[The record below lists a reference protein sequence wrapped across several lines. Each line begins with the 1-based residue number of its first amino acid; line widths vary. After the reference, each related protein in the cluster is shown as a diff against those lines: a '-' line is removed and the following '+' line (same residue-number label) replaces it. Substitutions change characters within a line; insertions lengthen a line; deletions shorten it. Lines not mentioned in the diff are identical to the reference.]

1 MMKHFVWAMLLCTGS
16 AMAQTH
22 LTLEDCYQ
30 LAQKNYPLIKQREL
44 ISRSGNYTVANA
56 AKGYLPQLN
65 FSGQA
70 TYQSQVVEIPV
81 PDAPQLSKD
90 QYKIQAELSQTLY
103 DGGSIHYQKELSKA
117 NTAIQQQQLDV
128 NLYNIRD
135 QVSQLFFGILLID
148 GQLRQNE
155 LRKEDIGSGMH
166 KTEGA
171 VKNGSALR
179 SSLDELKAELLNTEQ
194 TRVQLR
200 ASRQAYL
207 QMLALFIN
215 QPLDDH
221 TRLTQPAAATMPAE
235 IRRPE
240 ILLYEYKQ
248 RSYDVQEKQL
258 KVNYLPKV
266 SAFVQGSYGR
276 PTLNFV
282 SNDFGFYALGGIRF
296 SWGLGSLY
304 TNKNSRQ
311 ILRINKQDMD
321 VQKETFLFNTRLTMT
336 RQQIEAAQYSDLIQ
350 QDQEIIALR
359 SAVKKAAVAQLENGV
374 ITSHDYITQ
383 VNAENQ
389 ARQNLILHEIQLLQV
404 QYNNKNTSGN

>member
-1 MMKHFVWAMLLCTGS
+1 MMKYLVLAILLYAAP
-16 AMAQTH
+16 AMAQTT

-30 LAQKNYPLIKQREL
+30 LAQKNYPLIRQREL
-44 ISRSGNYTVANA
+44 ISRTGNYTVANA
-56 AKGYLPQLN
+56 AKGYLPQLT

-70 TYQSQVVEIPV
+70 TYQSQVVEIPF
-81 PDAPQLSKD
+81 PGAPQLSKD
-90 QYKIQAELSQTLY
+90 QYKVQAEVTQTIF
-103 DGGSIHYQKELSKA
+103 DGGNIHYQKELSKA
-117 NTAIQQQQLDV
+117 ATAIQQQQLEV
-128 NLYNIRD
+128 NLYSIRD
-135 QVSQLFFGILLID
+135 RVSQLFFGILLID
-148 GQLRQNE
+148 EQLKQNQ
-155 LRKEDIGSGMH
+155 LRKEDIGSGAH

-171 VKNGSALR
+171 VNNGAALR

-194 TRVQLR
+194 ARIQLR
-200 ASRQAYL
+200 ANRQAYL
-207 QMLALFIN
+207 QVLALYIN
-215 QPLDDH
+215 QPLDDN
-221 TRLTQPAAATMPAE
+221 TLLVRPAPATMAAE

-240 ILLYEYKQ
+240 LLLYDYQQ

-258 KVNYLPKV
+258 KVSYLPKV

-282 SNDFGFYALGGIRF
+282 SNEFGFYGLGGIRF

-311 ILRINKQDMD
+311 LLRISKQDVD

-336 RQQIEAAQYSDLIQ
+336 RQQIEAVQYSDLIQ

-359 SAVKKAAVAQLENGV
+359 TSVKKAAVAQLENGV
-374 ITSHDYITQ
+374 ITSHDYISQ

>member
-1 MMKHFVWAMLLCTGS
+1 MKYLVWAVLICTVP
-16 AMAQTH
+16 AMAQTS

-56 AKGYLPQLN
+56 ARGYLPQLN
-65 FSGQA
+65 FSGQG

-81 PDAPQLSKD
+81 PGAPQLSKD
-90 QYKIQAELSQTLY
+90 QYKVQAEVSQTIY
-103 DGGSIHYQKELSKA
+103 DGGNIHYQKELSKA
-117 NTAIQQQQLDV
+117 NTAIQQQQLEV
-128 NLYNIRD
+128 NLYSIKD
-135 QVSQLFFGILLID
+135 QVSQLYFGILLIEE
-148 GQLRQNE
+148 QLRQNG
-155 LRKEDIGSGMH
+155 LRKEDIGSGVH
-166 KTEGA
+166 KTAGA
-171 VKNGSALR
+171 VENGSALR

-221 TRLTQPAAATMPAE
+221 TQLTKPAAATMPAE

-240 ILLYEYKQ
+240 LLLYDYKQ

-258 KVNYLPKV
+258 RVNYLPRV

-282 SNDFGFYALGGIRF
+282 SNEFGFYALGGIRF

-311 ILRINKQDMD
+311 ILRINKEDVG

-336 RQQIEAAQYSDLIQ
+336 RQQIEAAQYSELIQ

>member
-1 MMKHFVWAMLLCTGS
+1 MMKYLVWAMLLCTTPLV
-16 AMAQTH
+16 AQTN

-44 ISRSGNYTVANA
+44 ISRTGNYTVANA

-70 TYQSQVVEIPV
+70 TYQSQVVEIPF
-81 PDAPQLSKD
+81 PGAPQLSKD
-90 QYKIQAELSQTLY
+90 QYKVQAEVTQTIF
-103 DGGSIHYQKELSKA
+103 DGGNIHYQKELSKA
-117 NTAIQQQQLDV
+117 NTAIQQQQLEV
-128 NLYNIRD
+128 NLYNIKDR
-135 QVSQLFFGILLID
+135 VSQLFFGILLID
-148 GQLRQNE
+148 EQLRQNE
-155 LRKEDIGSGMH
+155 LRMEDIRSGIH

-171 VKNGSALR
+171 VNNGTALR
-179 SSLDELKAELLNTEQ
+179 SSLDELKAELLNVEQ
-194 TRVQLR
+194 AQVQLK

-207 QMLALFIN
+207 QVLALFIN
-215 QPLDDH
+215 QPLDDQA
-221 TRLTQPAAATMPAE
+221 RLTRPAPTTMPAE

-240 ILLYEYKQ
+240 LLLYDYQQ

-258 KVNYLPKV
+258 KVSYLPKV

-282 SNDFGFYALGGIRF
+282 SNDFGFYGLGGIRF

-311 ILRINKQDMD
+311 ILRISKQDVD
-321 VQKETFLFNTRLTMT
+321 VRKETFLFDTKLTMT
-336 RQQIEAAQYSDLIQ
+336 RQQIEAAQYNDLIH
-350 QDQEIIALR
+350 QDEEIIALR
-359 SAVKKAAVAQLENGV
+359 ASVKKAAVGQLENGV
-374 ITSHDYITQ
+374 ITSHDYISY
-383 VNAENQ
+383 VNAESL

-404 QYNNKNTSGN
+404 QYNNRNTSGN

>member
-1 MMKHFVWAMLLCTGS
+1 MMNYLVWAVLLCT
-16 AMAQTH
+16 APATAQTP

-65 FSGQA
+65 FSGQG
-70 TYQSQVVEIPV
+70 TYQSQVVEIPF
-81 PDAPQLSKD
+81 PGAPQLSKD
-90 QYKIQAELSQTLY
+90 QYKVQAEVSQTLF
-103 DGGSIHYQKELSKA
+103 DGGNIHYQKELSKA
-117 NTAIQQQQLDV
+117 NTAIQQQQLEV
-128 NLYNIRD
+128 NLYSIRD
-135 QVSQLFFGILLID
+135 QISQLFFGILLIEE
-148 GQLRQNE
+148 QLRQND
-155 LRKEDIGSGMH
+155 LRKEDIGSGVH

-171 VKNGSALR
+171 VNNGSALR

-194 TRVQLR
+194 ARIQLR
-200 ASRQAYL
+200 TSRQAYL

-221 TRLTQPAAATMPAE
+221 TVLTKPAPASMPAE

-240 ILLYEYKQ
+240 LLLYDYRQ

-266 SAFVQGSYGR
+266 SAFVQGNYGR

-282 SNDFGFYALGGIRF
+282 SNDFGFFALGGVRF

-321 VQKETFLFNTRLTMT
+321 VQKETFLFNTQLTMT
-336 RQQIEAAQYSDLIQ
+336 RQQIEAAQYSELIQ
-350 QDQEIIALR
+350 QDQEIIVLR
-359 SAVKKAAVAQLENGV
+359 TSVKKAAVAQLENGV

>member
-1 MMKHFVWAMLLCTGS
+1 MNYLVWAVLLCT
-16 AMAQTH
+16 APATAQTP

-65 FSGQA
+65 FSGQG
-70 TYQSQVVEIPV
+70 TYQSQVVEIPF
-81 PDAPQLSKD
+81 PGAPQLSKD
-90 QYKIQAELSQTLY
+90 QYKVQAEVSQTLF
-103 DGGSIHYQKELSKA
+103 DGGNIHYQKELSKA
-117 NTAIQQQQLDV
+117 NTAIQQQQLEV
-128 NLYNIRD
+128 NLYSIRD
-135 QVSQLFFGILLID
+135 QISQLFFGILLIEE
-148 GQLRQNE
+148 QLRQND
-155 LRKEDIGSGMH
+155 LRKEDIGSGVH

-171 VKNGSALR
+171 VNNGSALR

-194 TRVQLR
+194 ARIQLR
-200 ASRQAYL
+200 TSRQAYL

-221 TRLTQPAAATMPAE
+221 TVLTKPAPASMPAE

-240 ILLYEYKQ
+240 LLLYDYRQ

-266 SAFVQGSYGR
+266 SAFVQGNYGR

-282 SNDFGFYALGGIRF
+282 SNDFGFFALGGVRF

-321 VQKETFLFNTRLTMT
+321 VQKETFLFNTQLTMT
-336 RQQIEAAQYSDLIQ
+336 RQQIEAAQYSELIQ
-350 QDQEIIALR
+350 QDQEIIVLR
-359 SAVKKAAVAQLENGV
+359 TSVKKAAVAQLENGV

>member
-1 MMKHFVWAMLLCTGS
+1 MKYLVWAVLLCTTP
-16 AMAQTH
+16 AMSQTS

-70 TYQSQVVEIPV
+70 TYQSQVVTIPF
-81 PDAPQLSKD
+81 PGAPQLSKD
-90 QYKIQAELSQTLY
+90 QYKVQAEVSQTLF
-103 DGGSIHYQKELSKA
+103 DGGGIHYQKELSKA
-117 NTAIQQQQLDV
+117 NTAIQQQQLEV
-128 NLYNIRD
+128 NLYSIRD

-148 GQLRQNE
+148 EQLQQNE
-155 LRKEDIGSGMH
+155 LRKEDIGSAVH

-171 VKNGSALR
+171 VNNGSALR
-179 SSLDELKAELLNTEQ
+179 SSLDELKAELLNTDQ
-194 TRVQLR
+194 AHVQLR

-207 QMLALFIN
+207 QMLSLFID

-221 TRLTQPAAATMPAE
+221 TRLTKPAPATMPAE

-240 ILLYEYKQ
+240 LLLYDYKQ

-266 SAFVQGSYGR
+266 SAFVQGTYGR

-282 SNDFGFYALGGIRF
+282 SNDFGFYALGGVRF

-311 ILRINKQDMD
+311 ILRISKQDMD
-321 VQKETFLFNTRLTMT
+321 VQKETFMFNTRLTMT
-336 RQQIEAAQYSDLIQ
+336 RQQIEASQYSDLIQ

-359 SAVKKAAVAQLENGV
+359 TSVKKAAVAQLENGV

-383 VNAENQ
+383 VNAESQ